1 MAKRKESTGYSYKD
15 KQKFRQS
22 RQWQNFRKYMLEK
35 YPACA
40 FCGNSKSTKTV
51 HHTKLCETKE
61 EYENL
66 EETRFIVLCSNCHR
80 TMHTYAN
87 KKALAEPILQL
98 KRILQSIGFGD
109 DWIKL

>member
-1 MAKRKESTGYSYKD
+1 
-15 KQKFRQS
+15 
-22 RQWQNFRKYMLEK
+22 MLEK

-98 KRILQSIGFGD
+98 KRILQLIGFGD
-109 DWIKL
+109 DWIKY